1 MLARFATG
9 IDQQQAGRIECG
21 RRGETVQHFSVHR
34 HDRREGNHAAT
45 CRSNAV
51 ERAGNGGFGHAGLH
65 SHAHCRGVH
74 LITYGGSAIQFGNF
88 FVALD
93 VAQRHHGANEF
104 ETRGIAHLQGV
115 QTGEV
120 GHFDH
125 DVVAIGRKEV
135 HAASQTAR
143 FAEDHREFALRRR
156 AFDATLCGHVGNRGN
171 RARPNDIIDVNIV
184 AHQRFDAAF
193 AIDHQRQS
201 VTVLA
206 GEIKERTVLTK
217 FVGIVREIA
226 RAVVV
231 AGDENDAATDELAQA
246 AAALCISGTGK
257 EHRTQIFSNYCSG
270 KVTTFRAESY
280 TFAQLL

>member
-1 MLARFATG
+1 MFARFATG

-34 HDRREGNHAAT
+34 HDRRERNHAAT

-93 VAQRHHGANEF
+93 VAQSHHGANEF

-125 DVVAIGRKEV
+125 DVVAIGGQEV
-135 HAASQTAR
+135 HATSQAAGFGEER
-143 FAEDHREFALRRR
+143 RQFAFRGG
-156 AFDATLCGHVGNRGN
+156 AFDAALGRHVCHRGN
-171 RARPNDIIDVNIV
+171 GARPDDVVDVDVV
-184 AHQRFDAAF
+184 AHERLDAAF
-193 AIDHQRQS
+193 AVDHQRQPIA
-201 VTVLA
+201 VLT
-206 GEIKERTVLTK
+206 GEIEKRTILTEL
-217 FVGIVREIA
+217 VGVVREVA

-231 AGDENDAATDELAQA
+231 AGMKMMPLPTSWRRRLRRSA
-246 AAALCISGTGK
+246 
-257 EHRTQIFSNYCSG
+257 
-270 KVTTFRAESY
+270 
-280 TFAQLL
+280 